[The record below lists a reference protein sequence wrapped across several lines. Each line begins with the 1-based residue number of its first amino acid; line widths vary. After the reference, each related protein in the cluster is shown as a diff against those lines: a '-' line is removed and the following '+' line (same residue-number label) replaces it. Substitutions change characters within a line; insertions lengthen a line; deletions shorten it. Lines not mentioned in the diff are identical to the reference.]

1 MSDNTPSNLQDAEN
15 MSEDFAS
22 LLETYN
28 SSTKRLQPG
37 QKVSGTIIA
46 MTGEN
51 IFLDIGIKVDG
62 IMDRKDILDANGEA
76 TVAVGDTIE
85 SWVTSVSAQEIR
97 LSRSGSGVSALE
109 DARDAGIP
117 VDGKVLGTCNGGYN
131 VEVMQKRAFCP
142 GSQIGRTS
150 FDDPNAVVGKTLPFI
165 ITRIESQGRNIVV
178 SHRAVLERERQESLA
193 KLLESLK
200 EGDTV
205 EGRITRLAPFGAF
218 MEIAPSVEGM
228 IHISELT
235 WSRVSSADEA
245 VSDGDMVRA
254 KVLSI
259 TQDAKG
265 NVRISLSRKQAEGD
279 PWADVQ
285 GRLEI
290 GSVVSGRVVRLTS
303 FGVFVEVLPGIDGL
317 VHISEMSWTK
327 RVHKPEDFVAVGD
340 TVSVKVK
347 ELSLEKRRLSLSMRD
362 AESDPWSLVAEQF
375 PVGSLVT
382 GTVESRAQFGVF
394 VNIAPGITGLLPNGA
409 AKEAKNAKELQAL
422 AKGQSV
428 TLKVMSI
435 DVEKRR
441 MSLGAE
447 ESVEREEREDTSWK
461 EHMKSS
467 APRAAKGASTASS
480 DGGSFG
486 NLSQAFAAAM
496 DKKNKK

>member
-1 MSDNTPSNLQDAEN
+1 MSDNTPTNLQDSEN
-15 MSEDFAS
+15 TGEDFAS

-28 SSTKRLQPG
+28 SPKVRLQPG

-62 IMDRKDILDANGEA
+62 IMDRKDILDANGE
-76 TVAVGDTIE
+76 TTLNVGDSIE

-109 DARDAGIP
+109 DAKDAGIP

-142 GSQIGRTS
+142 GSQMGRSS
-150 FDDPNAVVGKTLPFI
+150 FDDPNSVVGKTLPFI
-165 ITRIESQGRNIVV
+165 ITRIESNGRNIVV
-178 SHRAVLERERQESLA
+178 SHRAFLERERQESLA
-193 KLLESLK
+193 KLLETIK

-235 WSRVSSADEA
+235 WSRVSSSDEA
-245 VSDGDMVRA
+245 VSEGDLVRA

-265 NVRISLSRKQAEGD
+265 GMRISLSRKQAEGD
-279 PWADVQ
+279 PWADVES
-285 GRLEI
+285 RL
-290 GSVVSGRVVRLTS
+290 SVDTVVTGRVVRLTS
-303 FGVFVEVLPGIDGL
+303 FGVFVEVLPGVDGL

-340 TVSVKVK
+340 TVTVKIK
-347 ELSLEKRRLSLSMRD
+347 ELSLEARRLSLSMRD
-362 AESDPWSLVAEQF
+362 AESDPWSTVAEQF
-375 PVGSLVT
+375 PVGTLVS
-382 GTVESRAQFGVF
+382 GTVESRAQFGFF
-394 VNIAPGITGLLPNGA
+394 VNLAPGITGLLPNA
-409 AKEAKNAKELQAL
+409 AIKDAKNAKELSTL
-422 AKGQSV
+422 EKGQTVS
-428 TLKVMSI
+428 LKILSL

-441 MSLGAE
+441 ISLGSE
-447 ESVEREEREDTSWK
+447 ESEEREDTSWK
-461 EHMKSS
+461 EHTKTKPARENKGGSS
-467 APRAAKGASTASS
+467 ASTSTDS
-480 DGGSFG
+480 GSFG
-486 NLSQAFAAAM
+486 NLSQAFAAAL